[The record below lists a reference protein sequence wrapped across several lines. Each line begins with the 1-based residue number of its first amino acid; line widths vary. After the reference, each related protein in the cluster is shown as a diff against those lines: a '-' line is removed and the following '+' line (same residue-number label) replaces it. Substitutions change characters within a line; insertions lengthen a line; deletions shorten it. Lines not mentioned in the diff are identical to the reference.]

1 MTAQSGQGDGV
12 RPMASGRAVARSVV
26 VSLVALGL
34 LGAWP
39 AALVRADEQAIAITD
54 AGFVPGEVTVSVGEP
69 VTWTNAGTTEH
80 WIVTSDGELDSGPIG
95 RGAAYG
101 HVFES
106 AGIVEYYDKGDPTVR
121 GRIIV
126 TAAPASEAPSG
137 SLPPTPPPGT
147 LPPDFSPVAPSEVP
161 ASSPSPSAAASA
173 SAAPTPIVVTVQ
185 SGGTGSALFL
195 AVAVVGAIAVAATI
209 AGLIGASRRPGR

>member
-1 MTAQSGQGDGV
+1 MTALSGQWAGV
-12 RPMASGRAVARSVV
+12 RPMGSGRAVARSVV
-26 VSLVALGL
+26 ASLVALGL
-34 LGAWP
+34 LVASP

-80 WIVTSDGELDSGPIG
+80 WIVTADGELDSGPIG

-106 AGIVEYYDKGDPTVR
+106 AGIFEYYDKGDPTVR

-137 SLPPTPPPGT
+137 SSA
-147 LPPDFSPVAPSEVP
+147 PDPSPVAPSEVP
-161 ASSPSPSAAASA
+161 ASSTSPSAVASA
-173 SAAPTPIVVTVQ
+173 SAAPTPVVVTVQ
-185 SGGTGSALFL
+185 SGGNGSALLL

-209 AGLIGASRRPGR
+209 AGLIGASRRPDR